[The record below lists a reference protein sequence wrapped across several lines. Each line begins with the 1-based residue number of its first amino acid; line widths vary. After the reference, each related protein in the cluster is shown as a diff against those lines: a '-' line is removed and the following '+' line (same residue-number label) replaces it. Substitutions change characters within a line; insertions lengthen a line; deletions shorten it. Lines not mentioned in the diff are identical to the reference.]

1 MGINEIVQ
9 IGNRIRKLR
18 TEKGFSQKEMA
29 ALTGIPYTTYS
40 NYENNNREPS
50 VEQLKKIADV
60 LGTSLQ
66 NLIFQGNI
74 YTEMNFD
81 SDEEASYFLGIIS
94 NLEKMNIDGI
104 KETEHYTNYLL
115 SNSRYIKDDN
125 PQG

>member
-104 KETEHYTNYLL
+104 KETEHYTSYLL